1 MAEHAATPTSGR
13 FALPLVE
20 TRSLQDL
27 GLLVVRL
34 SVGFELFAHGLQKFG
49 QFGGTVTMQGKHVS
63 GSAAIHAQADGL
75 LQILGYHPT
84 VALSWFL
91 TFTELGAG
99 LLLML
104 GLLTPLAAAAAIGD
118 MFNLVFGFLWQ
129 LGWFGSAGGPPG
141 YEYVVIILAAAVAI
155 ALVGPGRFSVDRAL
169 GWRLSGYPWGITGV
183 ILGLAVGTF
192 VLTVLGPGFGGAH
205 IPGP

>member
-1 MAEHAATPTSGR
+1 MAEHAATPVSR
-13 FALPLVE
+13 RLALPLVE

-27 GLLVVRL
+27 GLLVIRL

-49 QFGGTVTMQGKHVS
+49 QFGGTTTLQGKHVS
-63 GSAAIHAQADGL
+63 GTAAINSQADTL

-118 MFNLVFGFLWQ
+118 MFNLIFGFLWQ
-129 LGWFGSAGGPPG
+129 LGWFSSNGPPG
-141 YEYVVIILAAAVAI
+141 YEFVVIILAAAVAI
-155 ALVGPGRFSVDRAL
+155 ALVGPGRYSLDRML
-169 GWRLSGYPWGITGV
+169 GWRLSGYPWGIAGV
-183 ILGLAVGTF
+183 ILGVAVGIF

-205 IPGP
+205 IPTGP